1 MTLHLF
7 MRLLKHFGSINGMK
21 MFAQSGW
28 NVRPIVFDFDWSQ
41 NGYKPTIE
49 DIYEMI
55 LGTPNDN
62 ESDAFL
68 KDIKSISS
76 WTVDRLQSNS
86 LLKNMMQENQAEYGE
101 FIELTLRKIY
111 GATEV
116 MKNDI
121 NKISYQPD
129 NFTSY
134 FHPSMLLLNHSC
146 DPNIMMQLMDNG
158 KVAWIV
164 IRPIPAN
171 GQIFINYTSPYY
183 AEFHPGPCDW
193 RKFCQPCIGKW
204 REQIDFELVKQMVPM
219 LSFSPDIVL
228 GIREFEGLKA
238 GVAGFEMVC
247 RDLNT
252 ILPKNGSKPTHL
264 MQAVIPLV
272 KLMFNMKFAACPFIP
287 IQLAL
292 YAFHER
298 KRNGGKYLYFK

>member
-1 MTLHLF
+1 M
-7 MRLLKHFGSINGMK
+7 
-21 MFAQSGW
+21 
-28 NVRPIVFDFDWSQ
+28 RPIVFDFDCSQ
-41 NGYKPTIE
+41 NGNKPSIG

-76 WTVDRLQSNS
+76 WTIDRLQPNS
-86 LLKNMMQENQAEYGE
+86 LLKRILQENQAEYGE
-101 FIELTLRKIY
+101 FIESTLRKIY

-116 MKNDI
+116 MKNDV
-121 NKISYQPD
+121 NPISYQPH

-146 DPNIMMQLMDNG
+146 DPNITMQLMDNG

-183 AEFHPGPCDW
+183 AEFHPGPCDL
-193 RKFCQPCIGKW
+193 RKFCQPCLGKW
-204 REQIDFELVKQMVPM
+204 REQIDFEMVKNTV
-219 LSFSPDIVL
+219 LASSFAPDL
-228 GIREFEGLKA
+228 LLMIREFGGLKT

-247 RDLNT
+247 RDLNV
-252 ILPKNGSKPTHL
+252 ILPKNGSKPKHI

-287 IQLAL
+287 VKLAN
-292 YAFHER
+292 YAFYER
-298 KRNGGKYLYFK
+298 KRNGGKYSDYK